1 MNTMGGS
8 RKIVKNTGFLYLRMV
23 VMMGITLFTSRV
35 LLKTLGVNDYGLFS
49 VIVGIVGMLASLRGS
64 FSSSIQR
71 FLNYEMGLDAKDN
84 LRRIYSMGVN
94 IHIIISLVFMLI
106 TETAGLWFLNFR
118 LVIPPERLSA
128 ANWIFQFAIA
138 SSVITIMTIPQ
149 DAVIIANQKMRI
161 YAYITILEAAL
172 KLGTVLILPYF
183 TMDNL
188 ILYAFFILVV
198 SFIIRF
204 VTSVYC
210 IRTFDICKY
219 RFFWD
224 KTLFK
229 QLGTFAGWN
238 FLGSSAYS
246 LTTEGLNVILN
257 LFGGPVANAA
267 RGISHQIRIALG
279 LFNMNIQ
286 LASSPHLTELYAKK
300 ELKRLEALFCSISKL
315 AFFIMSLLCLPIF
328 FYTKF
333 ILGIWLYEV
342 PEYTVIFTQL
352 TLVFIMI
359 RTFHYPIDMIIKAV
373 GDIKHY
379 QILESITL
387 LIPLPV
393 SYFMLKDGYPLY
405 TAFIV
410 VAFFELINLV
420 LILRIAGRI
429 AKIDLGQYLK
439 TVMLPVIFVL
449 SVNIGVGFLVSSNYG
464 SSSIIYNMLAILCIS
479 IIACIVT
486 WMGGLNTKEKQFA
499 KSFIQKA
506 LTRAGVIRLS
516 SS

>member
-1 MNTMGGS
+1 MGGS
-8 RKIVKNTGFLYLRMV
+8 RKIVKNTGFLYLRMG
-23 VMMGITLFTSRV
+23 VMIGITFFTSRI
-35 LLKTLGVNDYGLFS
+35 LLKTLGINDFGLFS

-71 FLNYEMGLDAKDN
+71 FLNYEMGMEAKDN

-94 IHIIISLVFMLI
+94 IHILISLVFIVI
-106 TETAGLWFLNFR
+106 TETLGLWFLNYR

-138 SSVITIMTIPQ
+138 SSVVTIMTIPQ
-149 DAVIIANQKMRI
+149 DAVIIANQKMKI

-172 KLGTVLILPYF
+172 KLGTVLLLPYF
-183 TMDNL
+183 GMDRL
-188 ILYAFFILVV
+188 ILYSFFILAV
-198 SFIIRF
+198 SFLIRL
-204 VTSVYC
+204 VTSVYF

-238 FLGSSAYS
+238 FLGTSAYS
-246 LTTEGLNVILN
+246 LTTEGLNIILN

-267 RGISHQIRIALG
+267 RGVSHQIRIALG

-300 ELKRLEALFCSISKL
+300 ELKRFEALFCSISKL
-315 AFFIMSLLCLPIF
+315 AFFIMALLCLPIL

-333 ILGIWLYEV
+333 LLGVWLYEV
-342 PEYTVIFTQL
+342 PDYTVVFTQL
-352 TLVFIMI
+352 TLVFVMI
-359 RTFHYPIDMIIKAV
+359 RTFHYPIDMIIKAA

-379 QILESITL
+379 QILECFTL

-393 SYFMLKDGYPLY
+393 SYFLLKYGYPLY

-449 SVNIGVGFLVSSNYG
+449 GVNIGVGYLVSRSYG
-464 SSSIIYNMLAILCIS
+464 PGSIIYNILAILCIS
-479 IIACIVT
+479 IISCLVT
-486 WMGGLNTKEKQFA
+486 WMGGLNIKEKHFA
-499 KSFIQKA
+499 RNFIQKA
-506 LTRAGVIRLS
+506 LTRVGAIRLS